1 MRFSLMTEPQLGG
14 TYDQLLDL
22 ARWAESEGMVSFAR
36 SDHYYSSREPKPD
49 ATDAFATLAGLARET
64 TSIRL
69 CVLVSPITFR
79 HPAVI
84 AKTAATIDQMS
95 GGRLDLGVGTGWMDL
110 EHDVF
115 GMPFPEW
122 SERYARLSDA
132 LPYLRAA
139 FDQDH
144 ASYQGEHYSIDAQVR
159 PRPSG
164 IRLVVGGRGPV
175 KTPTLAG
182 TYADEYNHFPAL
194 PETLAPKIDVLR
206 SAASAAGRDPEAIEI
221 TIMGPIITGAD
232 ETDFRQRL
240 ARMASERDIDPDSL
254 LDRWKQSGIPV
265 GAPEEVR
272 TALAALERAGVDRY
286 YLQWIDLDD
295 RRGLETTWNAVKD
308 LSSEHTTS

>member
-1 MRFSLMTEPQLGG
+1 MTEPQLGG
-14 TYDQLLDL
+14 TYDQLLEL

-36 SDHYYSSREPKPD
+36 SDHYYSSRDPKPD

-64 TSIRL
+64 SSIRL

-122 SERYARLSDA
+122 SERFDRLSEA

-139 FDQDH
+139 FEQDH
-144 ASYQGEHYSIDAQVR
+144 ASVQGDHYSIDAEMR
-159 PRPSG
+159 PRPTG
-164 IRLVVGGRGPV
+164 TRLVVGGQGPV

-182 TYADEYNHFPAL
+182 QYADEYNHFPAL
-194 PETLAPKIDVLR
+194 PETLAPKIEVLR
-206 SAASAAGRDPEAIEI
+206 KAAQLAGRDPDAIEI
-221 TIMGPIITGAD
+221 TIMGPVITGRD
-232 ETDFRQRL
+232 ESDFQGRL
-240 ARMASERDIDPDSL
+240 KRMAAERDTDPHTL
-254 LDRWKQSGIPV
+254 LERWQNNGIPV
-265 GAPEEVR
+265 GPPDQVR
-272 TALAALERAGVDRY
+272 ATLAALERAGVDRY

-295 RRGLETTWNAVKD
+295 RDGLETAWEAVQP
-308 LSSEHTTS
+308 

>member
-22 ARWAESEGMVSFAR
+22 ARWAEAEGMVSFAR
-36 SDHYYSSREPKPD
+36 SDHYYSSRDPRPE

-115 GMPFPEW
+115 GLPFPEW
-122 SERYARLSDA
+122 SERFERLSEA
-132 LPYLRAA
+132 LSYLRAA
-139 FDQDH
+139 FEQDH
-144 ASYQGEHYSIDAQVR
+144 ASFQGHHYSIDAEVR

-164 IRLVVGGRGPV
+164 IRLVVGGSGAV

-182 TYADEYNHFPAL
+182 TYADEYNHFSAR
-194 PETLAPKIDVLR
+194 PETLAPKIEVLR
-206 SAASAAGRDPEAIEI
+206 RAAAEAGRDPAGIEV
-221 TIMGPIITGAD
+221 TIMGPVITGKD
-232 ETDFRQRL
+232 RSDFRGRL
-240 ARMASERDIDPDSL
+240 ERMAAERDTDPESL
-254 LDRWKQSGIPV
+254 LDRWRGNGIPV
-265 GAPEEVR
+265 GAPDEVR
-272 TALAALERAGVDRY
+272 ETVAALERAGVNRY
-286 YLQWIDLDD
+286 YLQWIELAD
-295 RRGLETTWNAVKD
+295 RDGLETAWKAVRG
-308 LSSEHTTS
+308 

>member
-36 SDHYYSSREPKPD
+36 SDHYYSGREPKPD
-49 ATDAFATLAGLARET
+49 ATDAFATLAGLGRET

-69 CVLVSPITFR
+69 CVLVSPVTFR

-122 SERYARLSDA
+122 SERFARLRDA

-164 IRLVVGGRGPV
+164 IRLVVGGQGPV

-182 TYADEYNHFPAL
+182 TYADEYNHFPTL
-194 PETLAPKIDVLR
+194 PETLAPKIEVLR
-206 SAASAAGRDPEAIEI
+206 SAASAAGRDPEGIEI
-221 TIMGPIITGAD
+221 TIMGPIITGVN
-232 ETDFRQRL
+232 ETDFHQRL
-240 ARMASERDIDPDSL
+240 ARMASERATDPDSL
-254 LDRWKQSGIPV
+254 VDRWKQSGIPV
-265 GAPEEVR
+265 GAPDEVR

-295 RRGLETTWNAVKD
+295 RQGLETTWNAVKD
-308 LSSEHTTS
+308 LAPGHTAS

>member
-1 MRFSLMTEPQLGG
+1 MRYSLMTEPQLGG
-14 TYDQLLDL
+14 TYDQLLGL
-22 ARWAESEGMVSFAR
+22 ALWAEAEGMVSFAR
-36 SDHYYSSREPKPD
+36 SDHYYSSREPKPE

-64 TSIRL
+64 SSIRL

-115 GMPFPEW
+115 GLAFPKW
-122 SERYARLSDA
+122 SERFDRLTEA

-139 FDQDH
+139 FEQDR
-144 ASYQGEHYSIDAQVR
+144 ASSTGDYYSIDAEVR
-159 PRPSG
+159 PRPTG
-164 IRLVVGGRGPV
+164 IRLVVGGSGAV

-194 PETLAPKIDVLR
+194 PEVLAPKIDVLR
-206 SAASAAGRDPEAIEI
+206 SAAALAGRDPDAIEV
-221 TIMGPIITGAD
+221 TIMGPVITGKN
-232 ETDFRQRL
+232 ETDFRSRL
-240 ARMASERDIDPDSL
+240 EQMATERDTDPDAL
-254 LDRWKQSGIPV
+254 LERWMSHGIPV
-265 GAPEEVR
+265 GPPEGVR
-272 TALAALERAGVDRY
+272 ATMAGLERAGVDRY

-295 RRGLETTWNAVKD
+295 REGLETAWAAVRP
-308 LSSEHTTS
+308 

>member
-22 ARWAESEGMVSFAR
+22 AQWAESEGMVSFAR
-36 SDHYYSSREPKPD
+36 SDHYYSGREPKPD
-49 ATDAFATLAGLARET
+49 ATDAFATLAGLARDT
-64 TSIRL
+64 DSIRL

-84 AKTAATIDQMS
+84 AKAAATIDQMS

-115 GMPFPEW
+115 GMPFPAW
-122 SERYARLSDA
+122 AERFDRLSEA

-139 FDQDH
+139 FEEDH
-144 ASYQGEHYSIDAQVR
+144 GSFSGDFYSLDAEVN
-159 PRPSG
+159 PKPTG
-164 IRLVVGGRGPV
+164 IRLVVGGSGPV

-182 TYADEYNHFPAL
+182 TYADEYNHFPAR
-194 PETLAPKIDVLR
+194 PEELEPKIEVLKT
-206 SAASAAGRDPEAIEI
+206 AASEAGRDPDAIEV

-232 ETDFRQRL
+232 SADFRGRL
-240 ARMASERDIDPDSL
+240 ERAAGERDTDPDSL
-254 LDRWKQSGIPV
+254 LERWRSNGIPV
-265 GAPEEVR
+265 GSPDEVR
-272 TALAALERAGVDRY
+272 AALSGLERAGVNRY

-295 RRGLETTWNAVKD
+295 REGLETTWEAVRP
-308 LSSEHTTS
+308 